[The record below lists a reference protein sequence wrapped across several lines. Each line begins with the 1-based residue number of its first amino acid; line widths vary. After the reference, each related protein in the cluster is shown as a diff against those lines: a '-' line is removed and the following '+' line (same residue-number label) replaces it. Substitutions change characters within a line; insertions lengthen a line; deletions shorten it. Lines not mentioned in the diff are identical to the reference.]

1 MNPRSRF
8 SFLAQ
13 LFLRLAASAFFGA
26 AALLTGAV
34 LRLYVRVG
42 FERVGAP
49 KEVDD
54 GAAYVTGAGA
64 GWTVSYI
71 AGAGAGAGSGA
82 GSDAG
87 DGADETATGA
97 SATSMARSID
107 GA

>member
-1 MNPRSRF
+1 MWVYEPTLSFF

-13 LFLRLAASAFFGA
+13 RFLRLAASAFFGA

-42 FERVGAP
+42 FLVSVGAP

-64 GWTVSYI
+64 GWSVS
-71 AGAGAGAGSGA
+71 
-82 GSDAG
+82 
-87 DGADETATGA
+87 
-97 SATSMARSID
+97 
-107 GA
+107 